1 MCLCSSVCGL
11 GRDVPLL
18 SPASRVINGSH
29 TYQTNMDPMVV
40 MGTASAAPQKGGR
53 EGERKR
59 ESGRRMRR
67 RCGMWSEKQEGEG
80 EEQQWGGW
88 LMEKEEIEKEGW
100 RERGEERSPL
110 LSVWNIWF
118 SRKGDL
124 GEEDKGSLAF
134 SLSLSFSLCFSYH
147 FFLLPSLSSS
157 FYLTIRN
164 DVSVIS
170 RYNRK
175 YLDTFI

>member
-1 MCLCSSVCGL
+1 MFPVIVNILIFGFVCTCLCLCSSVCGQ

-18 SPASRVINGSH
+18 SPASRVINGSR
-29 TYQTNMDPMVV
+29 TYQTNMDPMVA

-53 EGERKR
+53 GRERGK
-59 ESGRRMRR
+59 RMRR
-67 RCGMWSEKQEGEG
+67 RRRRSGMWSEKQEGEG
-80 EEQQWGGW
+80 EEQGGW

-124 GEEDKGSLAF
+124 GEEDKGSLA
-134 SLSLSFSLCFSYH
+134 LSLCFSYH
-147 FFLLPSLSSS
+147 FSLPPLSLSLILLLC
-157 FYLTIRN
+157 Y
-164 DVSVIS
+164 
-170 RYNRK
+170 YYK
-175 YLDTFI
+175 WC